1 MTCFIIIARIILLS
15 HN

>member
-1 MTCFIIIARIILLS
+1 MTCFIIIARIISLS